1 MKIGILS
8 YYHTSKRA
16 SPEELRLLKEARA
29 LGHKARIIRAVQ
41 CQLVFD
47 GKNPTVLFEGKAFP
61 KFDVIIP
68 RVTLLRAIELQTAL
82 LKQFQLMGV
91 PVINGFRPINRAKN
105 KLNTMQT
112 LNHHNLGIPRTI
124 VIRRMREVDWAVK
137 YLGGLPVIIKTPFG
151 TYGSGVVISESKRSL
166 TSSLDAIWGTQDIS
180 IILLQEFIKESKGK
194 DIRVF
199 VVGGKVVASMMRAAV
214 RGEFRSNIELGGAG
228 EKVDI
233 TPEEEILAIKATEAL
248 GLHMGGVDIVRSKS
262 GPLVLEVNGNPG
274 FKKLEEVT
282 GINVAKAIIEYVVT
296 KVSS

>member
-16 SPEELRLLKEARA
+16 APEELRLLKEARA

-47 GKNPTVLFEGKAFP
+47 GKNPTVLFEGKPFP

-228 EKVDI
+228 EKVEI
-233 TPEEEILAIKATEAL
+233 TPEEETLAIKATEAL

-282 GINVAKAIIEYVVT
+282 GINVAKAIIDYVAT
-296 KVSS
+296 KVTQ

>member
-16 SPEELRLLKEARA
+16 APEELRLLKEARA

-47 GKNPTVLFEGKAFP
+47 GKNPTVLFEGKKFP
-61 KFDVIIP
+61 EFDVIIP
-68 RVTLLRAIELQTAL
+68 RVTLLRSIELQTAL

-112 LNHHNLGIPRTI
+112 LNHHGIAIPRTI
-124 VIRRMREVDWAVK
+124 IVRRMKEVDWAVK

-151 TYGSGVVISESKRSL
+151 TYGSGVIISESKRSL
-166 TSSLDAIWGTQDIS
+166 TSSLDAIWGSQEIS
-180 IILLQEFIKESKGK
+180 IVLLQEFIKESKGK

-199 VVGGKVVASMMRAAV
+199 VVGGRAVASMMRAAV

-233 TPEEEILAIKATEAL
+233 TKEEEDLALRATEAL
-248 GLHMGGVDIVRSKS
+248 GLEIAGVDIVRSKN

-274 FKKLEEVT
+274 FKKLEEVS
-282 GINVAKAIIEYVVT
+282 GVNVAGEIVQFLAR
-296 KVSS
+296 KVS

>member
-16 SPEELRLLKEARA
+16 APEELRLLKEARA
-29 LGHKARIIRAVQ
+29 LGHKARIVRSVQ

-47 GKNPTVLFEGKAFP
+47 GRNPTVLFEGKKFP

-68 RVTLLRAIELQTAL
+68 RVTLLRSIELQTAL

-105 KLNTMQT
+105 KLNTMQI
-112 LNHHNLGIPRTI
+112 LNHHGLGIPRTI
-124 VIRRMREVDWAVK
+124 VVRRMKEVDWAVK

-180 IILLQEFIKESKGK
+180 IVLLQEFIKESKGK

-199 VVGGKVVASMMRAAV
+199 VVGGRVIASMMRAAV

-228 EKVDI
+228 ERVEI
-233 TPEEEILAIKATEAL
+233 TKEEEELALRATEAL
-248 GLHMGGVDIVRSKS
+248 GLHMGGVDIVRSKN

-274 FKKLEEVT
+274 FKKLEEVS
-282 GINVAKAIIEYVVT
+282 GVNVAKEIIEFLVK
-296 KVSS
+296 KVS